1 MSNFSKKILPIFY
14 YVFHPIFI
22 PILACLFYFF
32 VNENYVSYSKFEV
45 YLILLQVTILTFL
58 IPISFFYLLRS
69 LGKIDSIMVSE
80 LSQRKL
86 PLIFQAIL
94 LLVLIN
100 KGTTEDRISELY
112 FYFLSGFISTVLAL
126 IFLFFKTK
134 VSLHMLG
141 IGSLLFFVIGISIHD
156 QTNFLG
162 SIVVLTFLSGIIA
175 SSRLEMKAHDFKELT
190 IGFLIGTVPQVT
202 LWFFWL

>member
-1 MSNFSKKILPIFY
+1 
-14 YVFHPIFI
+14 
-22 PILACLFYFF
+22 
-32 VNENYVSYSKFEV
+32 
-45 YLILLQVTILTFL
+45 
-58 IPISFFYLLRS
+58 
-69 LGKIDSIMVSE
+69 MVSE

-175 SSRLEMKAHDFKELT
+175 SSRIEMKAHDFKELT

-202 LWFFWL
+202 LWLFWL

>member
-1 MSNFSKKILPIFY
+1 
-14 YVFHPIFI
+14 
-22 PILACLFYFF
+22 
-32 VNENYVSYSKFEV
+32 
-45 YLILLQVTILTFL
+45 
-58 IPISFFYLLRS
+58 
-69 LGKIDSIMVSE
+69 MVSE

>member
-1 MSNFSKKILPIFY
+1 M
-14 YVFHPIFI
+14 
-22 PILACLFYFF
+22 
-32 VNENYVSYSKFEV
+32 
-45 YLILLQVTILTFL
+45 QVIILTFL
-58 IPISFFYLLRS
+58 IPISIFYLLRS

-100 KGTTEDRISELY
+100 KGTTEERIPELF
-112 FYFLSGFISTVLAL
+112 FYFLAGLISTIIAIL
-126 IFLFFKTK
+126 FLFAKIK

-141 IGSLLFFVIGISIHD
+141 IGSLLFFVIGISIHE
-156 QTNFLG
+156 QTNFLI
-162 SIVVLTFLSGIIA
+162 SICILTLLTGIIA
-175 SSRLEMKAHDFKELT
+175 TSRLEMKAHDLKELT
-190 IGFLIGTVPQVT
+190 IGFLVGIIPQVA

>member
-1 MSNFSKKILPIFY
+1 MKKILPLFS

-22 PILACLFYFF
+22 PILACFFYFF
-32 VNENYVSYSKFEV
+32 VNENYVSYSKYEV
-45 YLILLQVTILTFL
+45 YLVLLQVTILTFL

-100 KGTTEDRISELY
+100 KGTTEDRIPELY

-141 IGSLLFFVIGISIHD
+141 IGSLLFFVLGISIHD

-162 SIVVLTFLSGIIA
+162 SIVVLTILTGIVA
-175 SSRLEMKAHDFKELT
+175 SSRLEMKAHNFKELT
-190 IGFLIGTVPQVT
+190 IGFLIGTVPQVA